1 MKRTYLLFI
10 SLLTIVLMVAGC
22 SGNAS
27 KNTSSEKE
35 GKEGG
40 TLNVASQSE
49 PATLDAQI
57 TGDSDVK
64 DATRSIYEGLMI
76 LDDKGNPK
84 PDLASKVDISD
95 DKKTYTFQLRKGV
108 KFHNGKEMTADDV
121 VASIN
126 RWIKLSS
133 LGKTNFSGA
142 EMTKTGDYTVELHL
156 PSPNVNTLSLL
167 ADPIPAAAILPKE
180 VVDNASDEGIK
191 DYIGT
196 GPYKVKEWKKNQYL
210 LLEKFKDYSS
220 KGREV
225 KKTPHVDEIKI
236 SFVSDESTRISGIT
250 TGQFDVAL
258 SVSSDNAKQVEGS
271 QNAKVETSPGG
282 FMGLFYNADKGVFK
296 DIHARKAVNAALNS
310 KDILDSSYGS
320 SDYYKL
326 SSSIVNKEYPN
337 YYSTAGK
344 EEYNQHDKKKA
355 KEYLK
360 KSGYNGEE
368 IRLMASRD
376 YQDQY
381 NTAVVVQQELKD
393 IGMNVKLEVY
403 DWATFS
409 DKMSDTN
416 QWDIYPVDWNARS
429 TIFQGFWTT
438 KGTSVEK
445 SMDYLNKIK
454 AAPSVKEARGD
465 IDAIQ
470 QYVWDELP
478 FTLIGHKVNINAVS
492 NNSKGYEY
500 NLGPIFYNMSL
511 TK

>member
-27 KNTSSEKE
+27 KNSSSE
-35 GKEGG
+35 KEGG

-76 LDDKGNPK
+76 LDEKGNPK

-142 EMTKTGDYTVELHL
+142 EMTKTNDDTVELHL

-258 SVSSDNAKQVEGS
+258 SVASDNAKQVEGS
-271 QNAKVETSPGG
+271 QNAKVKTSLGG

-296 DIHARKAVNAALNS
+296 DINARKAVNAALNS

-492 NNSKGYEY
+492 NNAKGYEY